1 MQVKKADIEAT
12 VEKLRRYS
20 DVDVEFGNTL
30 FTVYADDA
38 KVINEFESRL
48 VAASMDWD
56 GEDFNGVIFLDELVN
71 FTDHRV
77 KLEPLVNGNPLGTWV
92 ARYSHLTIEE

>member
-1 MQVKKADIEAT
+1 MQIKKTDIEVT
-12 VEKLRRYS
+12 VKNLRRYA
-20 DVDVEFGNTL
+20 DVDVEIDNTL
-30 FTVYADDA
+30 LTVYADSS

-48 VAASMDWD
+48 VAAGMDWD

-77 KLEPLVNGNPLGTWV
+77 ALEPLVKDSMFGTWV